1 MSCKLTN
8 GDRVFLFSNGQ
19 YFVDGVGFM
28 DITSLMKC
36 ELTDGYKLSI
46 ERIESAQDQNQAVP
60 TKSSQPINIQG
71 IPSQVIDPSSISPQD
86 AIQMGGGNIWITIL
100 LLFFS
105 FFGGGKLSKFLE
117 IRDNN
122 VAKMDE
128 LVESIRQIKISINDM
143 DKFNKAKH
151 EEIDSNLDRVAIAIG
166 KVQEQTQD
174 VDKNNQRLMSK
185 YEILLSDDIPD
196 LDEIIIRLQKI
207 EKQYKDIIISDQI
220 REMKKPKKIENI
232 GENKLNENTQK
243 VVQST
248 AVKRG
253 RKNNATSV

>member
-1 MSCKLTN
+1 
-8 GDRVFLFSNGQ
+8 
-19 YFVDGVGFM
+19 
-28 DITSLMKC
+28 
-36 ELTDGYKLSI
+36 
-46 ERIESAQDQNQAVP
+46 
-60 TKSSQPINIQG
+60 
-71 IPSQVIDPSSISPQD
+71 
-86 AIQMGGGNIWITIL
+86 
-100 LLFFS
+100 
-105 FFGGGKLSKFLE
+105 
-117 IRDNN
+117 
-122 VAKMDE
+122 
-128 LVESIRQIKISINDM
+128 M

-207 EKQYKDIIISDQI
+207 EKQYKDIIISDQV

-232 GENKLNENTQK
+232 GENKLNENTK
-243 VVQST
+243 KGVQST